1 MNLNTRFVLL
11 RVAILLV
18 FSLLSWLAF
27 DALLNEIN
35 LQWGTQLAE
44 RQVLFDKHRTLA
56 PLIREIKLAR
66 QMASNPALI
75 EMALHDE
82 DPAAKSRGLKM
93 LEQYRFNFRDHS
105 YFAAFAHSGN
115 YYYNDTTDKYSADP
129 YRYTLS
135 PGEKNDQWFYATIK
149 SGMDYQINIDPDTHL
164 DTVKVWINVLIKH
177 EGKVIGVTGTGI
189 DLSEFLQES
198 MGINQPGIENF
209 FVDKSLAIQLSTD
222 KKLIDYASIAK
233 DVNDR
238 LKIDVLFK
246 DPEDIAKLRR
256 AIKSITTQPEGEIA
270 TLWVNYRGEKHL
282 LGLAYLPEIAWY
294 DLTLMDEKSLT
305 LLHDFKLLAGAV
317 GLLFLIALLVLDFF
331 LRRWVL
337 NPIRELQL
345 ATEEIEHGHYDFDP
359 PQVGTGEIAQLS
371 DSFRKM
377 VAFVRQNNH
386 ELENKVKERTE
397 DLHRQTETDPLT
409 GLLNRRGM
417 MSRFEQENARLT
429 RQGGSM
435 GLLLLDLDH
444 FKQVNDNYGHT
455 TGDLALCAT
464 ANILLT
470 MKRNYDHAAR
480 WGGEEFLLL
489 LPECSEQDISNIA
502 ERIRAAIE
510 SLRIETGKQP
520 LSFTVSIGTHHVRT
534 TQTLDAMLQQVDKA
548 LYAAKDAGRNCI
560 KQSKT
565 V

>member
-11 RVAILLV
+11 RVVILLV
-18 FSLLSWLAF
+18 FVLFFWLA
-27 DALLNEIN
+27 LNKLADEIN
-35 LQWGTQLAE
+35 QQWGKQLAE

-66 QMASNPALI
+66 QMASEPALI

-82 DPAAKSRGLKM
+82 DPAAKREGFKI
-93 LEQYRFNFRDHS
+93 LEQYRSNFRDRS
-105 YFAAFAHSGN
+105 YFSAFAKSGH
-115 YYYNDTTDKYSADP
+115 YYYNDTTEKYSTDP

-135 PGEKNDQWFYATIK
+135 PSEKNDQWFYATLKNGI
-149 SGMDYQINIDPDTHL
+149 DYQINIDPDSHL
-164 DTVKVWINVLIKH
+164 DTVKVWINVLIRH
-177 EGKVIGVTGTGI
+177 EGEVIGVTGTGI
-189 DLSEFLQES
+189 ELSEFLSES
-198 MGINQPGIENF
+198 VGINQPGIENF
-209 FVDKSLAIQLSTD
+209 FVDQSLAIQLSTD

-233 DVNDR
+233 DVSDR
-238 LKIDVLFK
+238 IKIDVLFK
-246 DPEDIAKLRR
+246 DPEDIAKLRS
-256 AIKSITTQPEGEIA
+256 AIKSITAQPEGETA
-270 TLWVNYRGEKHL
+270 TLWVNYRGGKHL

-305 LLHDFKLLAGAV
+305 LLGDFNLIIGAAG
-317 GLLFLIALLVLDFF
+317 LFFLFALLVLDIF

-337 NPIRELQL
+337 NPILELQL
-345 ATEEIEHGHYDFDP
+345 ATEEIEHGNYDFDP
-359 PQVGTGEIAQLS
+359 PRVGTGEIAKLS

-377 VAFVRQNNH
+377 VAFVRHNNH
-386 ELENKVKERTE
+386 ELENKIKERTE
-397 DLHRQTETDPLT
+397 DLHRLTETDPLT
-409 GLLNRRGM
+409 GMLNRRGM
-417 MSRFEQENARLT
+417 MSRFEQETARLA
-429 RQGGSM
+429 RQSGSM

-502 ERIRAAIE
+502 ERIRASIE
-510 SLRIETGKQP
+510 SLCIETGKQR
-520 LSFTVSIGTHHVRT
+520 LTFTVSIGTHHVKT
-534 TQTLDAMLQQVDKA
+534 TQTLDAMLQHVDKA

-560 KQSKT
+560 KQSVT
-565 V
+565 G